1 MQLLITS
8 GIRRGEC
15 IGLKWKDINEQTG
28 TITIARSV
36 VYMPES
42 GIIVSTP
49 KTVDSVRTILI
60 MQSTLKLL
68 QQLKRQTQAQ
78 HRNMILKET
87 FVFPGEKG
95 LFTPCDPRVCFKT
108 IKVTKQ
114 GYKRYRQQHKNR
126 ELSSH
131 I

>member
-68 QQLKRQTQAQ
+68 QQ
-78 HRNMILKET
+78 
-87 FVFPGEKG
+87 
-95 LFTPCDPRVCFKT
+95 
-108 IKVTKQ
+108 
-114 GYKRYRQQHKNR
+114 
-126 ELSSH
+126 
-131 I
+131 